1 MWLDQVYDQSGLAN
15 NYRFHNYQLTITP
28 PSGSPVKE
36 TFADITDPTSDQY
49 TIYTPTQVG
58 TYNLTFNFPGQVV
71 NDYPHSPFSAYIG
84 DTYLPASAST
94 SIKVQQNPI
103 PAATGSSPLP
113 STYWTRPIYGEN
125 TAWYTISSNWLGDF
139 APGYAGIGS
148 WFGETLNPSDAIGP
162 QTAHVMWTKPLQAGG
177 VVGGNTTTSI
187 AGDTYFEGSAYD
199 NRFTNPIIMDGL
211 LYYQAPINFYSEQT
225 SAYSFGGGNGPVDIS
240 GTYCVNLQTGQQ
252 VWQSTSIP
260 AGLSFGYIYDLQDP
274 NQHGVIEP
282 LLVVSV
288 TSYNQFFIPRTTWQI
303 YDGYT
308 GIPLWNITN
317 VPSGA
322 EASLSGGGERQLPGG
337 PSGEYLNYV
346 LNNAGTPTNPNWYLG
361 EWNSSRLWSVNSM
374 FGTPTVLNPNAAASS
389 IYDWNISI
397 PFANTMPGAA
407 PFVIIGAYYNDI
419 LICRNG
425 TLPASG
431 NGNTLAAA
439 SDTPYTYFAIN
450 LNSTIGPIGSV
461 LWWNTLNPPAG
472 NITVLDVGCDP
483 GTRVFIESYQQ
494 SRQWIGYSMTTGR
507 ELWGPMGDQTSL
519 AYYGNPDDEIAYGNL
534 YTCGFGGL
542 VYCYNDKTG
551 ALKWTYGNGGEGN
564 STYGGLNV
572 PYGYYPTFIQAIGNG
587 VVYLITTE
595 HTVETPIFKGAM
607 ARAINATT
615 GAEIWELSDYTG
627 EFVGPNSYAIADGF
641 AAFFNGYDNSVYSV
655 GRGPSATTVQ
665 APLTSISAGTS
676 VVIQGTVMDVSS
688 GTQQAEQKADFP
700 NGVPVSSEAS
710 MTAWMGYVYQQQ
722 PKPINFT
729 GVTVT
734 LSVFDPNNNTYT
746 IGTATT
752 DANGM
757 FHFTWTPK
765 DIPGSYTVYATFGG
779 SNGYWPSNAE
789 TNMAIQSA
797 PSTPVPTATPQSD
810 VATMSALTYGIA
822 AAVIAIIIAIA
833 IVGILIL
840 RKKA

>member
-1 MWLDQVYDQSGLAN
+1 
-15 NYRFHNYQLTITP
+15 
-28 PSGSPVKE
+28 
-36 TFADITDPTSDQY
+36 
-49 TIYTPTQVG
+49 
-58 TYNLTFNFPGQVV
+58 
-71 NDYPHSPFSAYIG
+71 
-84 DTYLPASAST
+84 
-94 SIKVQQNPI
+94 
-103 PAATGSSPLP
+103 
-113 STYWTRPIYGEN
+113 
-125 TAWYTISSNWLGDF
+125 
-139 APGYAGIGS
+139 
-148 WFGETLNPSDAIGP
+148 
-162 QTAHVMWTKPLQAGG
+162 MWTKPLQAGG

-211 LYYQAPINFYSEQT
+211 LYYQAPLNFFSEQT
-225 SAYSFGGGNGPVDIS
+225 AAYAFGAPGNYIT
-240 GTYCVNLQTGQQ
+240 GTFCVNLQTGQQ
-252 VWQSTSIP
+252 VWENTAIP
-260 AGLSFGYIYDLQDP
+260 PGLSFGYIYDLQDP

-288 TSYNQFFIPRTTWQI
+288 TSYNQFFVPSTTWQI

-308 GIPLWNITN
+308 GISMWNITN
-317 VPSGA
+317 IPTGA
-322 EASLSGGGERQLPGG
+322 EASLSGGGERQIPGG

-346 LNNAGTPTNPNWYLG
+346 LNNAGTAANPNWYLG
-361 EWNSSRLWSVNSM
+361 EWNSSRIWSVSVGI
-374 FGTPTVLNPNAAASS
+374 FGTPTVVSPNAAVSS
-389 IYDWNISI
+389 MYDWNISI
-397 PFANTMPGAA
+397 PFANTMSGAA
-407 PFVIIGAYYNDI
+407 PFVVIGAYYNDI

-425 TLPASG
+425 SLPASG

-450 LNSTIGPIGSV
+450 LNATVGPIGKV
-461 LWWNTLNPPAG
+461 LWWNTLNPPSG
-472 NITVLDVGCDP
+472 NITVVDAGCDP
-483 GTRVFIESYQQ
+483 ATRVFIESYQQ
-494 SRQWIGYSMTTGR
+494 TRQWVGYNMDTGR
-507 ELWGPMGDQTSL
+507 ELWGPIGDQTSL
-519 AYYGNPDDEIAYGNL
+519 AYYGNPDDEIANGNL

-551 ALKWTYGNGGEGN
+551 ALKWTYGNGGESN

-587 VVYLITTE
+587 VIYLITTE

-615 GAEIWELSDYTG
+615 GAEIWALSDYTG
-627 EFVGPNSYAIADGF
+627 EFVGPNSYAIADGY
-641 AAFFNGYDNSVYSV
+641 ATFFNGYDNSVYSV

-665 APLTSISAGTS
+665 APLTSISASTS
-676 VVIQGTVMDVSS
+676 VVIRGTVMDVSS

-765 DIPGSYTVYATFGG
+765 DIPGTYTVYATFGG

-797 PSTPVPTATPQSD
+797 PSTPAPTATPQSNI
-810 VATMSALTYGIA
+810 ATMSALTYGIA
-822 AAVIAIIIAIA
+822 TAVIAIIIAIA
-833 IVGILIL
+833 IVGILML